1 MLIIHHYDLD
11 GRASA
16 AIIKSIYSEAKTY
29 EINYGEEIPWEDIKD
44 NDVYI
49 VDFSFELEDM
59 KRALKEAKSL
69 TWIDHHLSAIKKLDS
84 ISDQIQGLRDIEE
97 TYAGCELT
105 WQYMCFDEP
114 MPRVINL
121 LGRYD
126 VHDYADPT
134 VLPFQYA
141 MRTKETDPKNAMNL
155 WINLL
160 NNQDDPGEIDFL
172 ELEKE
177 NMVED
182 IIEEGRPIE
191 RFIENRN
198 LEFVKNNA
206 VCVILSGYKFLAV
219 NTYLDNSNALEKVFT
234 AGKWDAM
241 MVFYRKSGG
250 WSVSMYNG
258 DHATAVDCSEVAKK
272 YGGGGH
278 KDAAGFLCE
287 KLPFEV

>member
-11 GRASA
+11 GHCSA
-16 AIIKSIYSEAKTY
+16 AIIKYMYTNARCYQMGY
-29 EINYGEEIPWEDIKD
+29 EDEIPWEDIK
-44 NDVYI
+44 NEDVFI
-49 VDFSFELEDM
+49 VDFSFGLEDM
-59 KRALKEAKSL
+59 KRVLKEAKSL
-69 TWIDHHLSAIKKLDS
+69 TWIDHHVSAIRNLDS

-105 WQYMCFDEP
+105 WNYIFPDDP
-114 MPRVINL
+114 MPRVVKL

-141 MRTKETDPKNAMNL
+141 MRSKETNPKDAMNL
-155 WINLL
+155 WINLF
-160 NNQDDPGEIDFL
+160 NNQDESDEFSF
-172 ELEKE
+172 LEKE
-177 NMVED
+177 NLIEE

-198 LEFVKNNA
+198 IEFVKNNA
-206 VCVILSGYKFLAV
+206 VCVILAGYKFLAV
-219 NTYLDNSNALEKVFT
+219 NTYLDNSNALEKVFQSS
-234 AGKWDAM
+234 KWDAM

-250 WSVSMYNG
+250 WSVSIYNG
-258 DHATAVDCSEVAKK
+258 DQASTVNCEKIAQK

-278 KDAAGFLCE
+278 KDAAGFYCE